1 MLKGADPEERLTWR
15 TPEYAGFS
23 TVEESN
29 KFYKANIAAG
39 QQGLSVA
46 FDLPTHRGYDSDNP
60 LAVGDVGMAGVVV
73 DSVEDMKGVKLEELQ
88 GTIQNDI
95 LKEFMVRNTYIYS
108 PEFYHRRY
116 IHLHITDIGDP
127 WGGSYLME
135 ALTDQ
140 VYESALNIINEVAEI
155 AKLMTAYIRLVVV
168 RMK

>member
-95 LKEFMVRNTYIYS
+95 LKEFMVCNTYIYP
-108 PEFYHRRY
+108 PEFSMK
-116 IHLHITDIGDP
+116 IIGDIFTLQGLYRFP
-127 WGGSYLME
+127 NS
-135 ALTDQ
+135 
-140 VYESALNIINEVAEI
+140 SNH
-155 AKLMTAYIRLVVV
+155 RLQRKGDWKPPGPPCVTVETLRV
-168 RMK
+168 MM